1 MTKARMLRRLKLDAA
16 TFDTIR
22 QAVARAETKTTGE
35 IALAVTAESA
45 RYSVYE
51 LMAALCVGVLTF
63 AILLPFSGTIQLV
76 LDKILWGAAD

>member
-45 RYSVYE
+45 RYSVY
-51 LMAALCVGVLTF
+51 
-63 AILLPFSGTIQLV
+63 
-76 LDKILWGAAD
+76 